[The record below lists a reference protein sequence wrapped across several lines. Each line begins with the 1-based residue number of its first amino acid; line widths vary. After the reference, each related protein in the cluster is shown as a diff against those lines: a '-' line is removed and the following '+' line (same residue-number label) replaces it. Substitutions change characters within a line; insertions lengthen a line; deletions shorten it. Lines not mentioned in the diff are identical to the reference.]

1 MSDWLLPLASIAL
14 ANLLGAM
21 SPGPAFVLVLR
32 VATAGGR
39 DAAWRP
45 IAGLALG
52 AAVWTAAALWGLQAL
67 FTALP
72 WLARILPLGGGA
84 FLIWFALRI
93 WRGAASPPPGVEAGG
108 VPEAGFGHALLLQ
121 VSNPKVMVFFG
132 SLFLA
137 VLPPQLPL
145 WVELT
150 IVAMIFANEFAWYG
164 IVAAVFGSAPARAA
178 YARAKAP
185 IDRVMALLLL
195 ALGGRLVVSVLA
207 G

>member
-32 VATAGGR
+32 VATASGR

-52 AAVWTAAALWGLQAL
+52 AAVWTAAALWGLQVL
-67 FTALP
+67 FAALP
-72 WLARILPLGGGA
+72 WLAYVLPLGGGA
-84 FLIWFALRI
+84 FLIWFALGI
-93 WRGAASPPPGVEAGG
+93 WRGAAAPPPSVETGG
-108 VPEAGFGHALLLQ
+108 VPEAGFLHALLLQ

-150 IVAMIFANEFAWYG
+150 ILAMIFANEFVWYA
-164 IVAAVFGSAPARAA
+164 IVAAVFGSAPARAV

-185 IDRVMALLLL
+185 IDRAMALLLL
-195 ALGGRLVVSVLA
+195 ALGLRLVVSVT
-207 G
+207 GG